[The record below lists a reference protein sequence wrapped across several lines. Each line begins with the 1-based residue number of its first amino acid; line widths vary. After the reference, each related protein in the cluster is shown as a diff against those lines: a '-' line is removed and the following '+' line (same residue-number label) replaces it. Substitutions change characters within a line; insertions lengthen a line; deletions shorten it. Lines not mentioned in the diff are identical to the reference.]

1 MDPRA
6 TAGRIVEFRPDSY
19 ATYHDAWSVRAAIIN
34 RVTEEDGTAELTVF
48 LTGGPR
54 ALRAVRYSED
64 GERGC
69 WSWMP
74 YQKAKAAE
82 LGGNQSESAEPRPEL
97 VDLDTFTDLF
107 LRVEKLEKHNEDRDA
122 ILLARIEALEA
133 GTPIVQ
139 QTEEARIP
147 GVLEETVDVVQGL
160 LARVQS
166 LEDVAH
172 IPAPWDHLVGLC

>member
-19 ATYHDAWSVRAAIIN
+19 ATYHARVRESPHAWSVRAAIIN
-34 RVTEEDGTAELTVF
+34 RITEEDGTAELTVF
-48 LTGGPR
+48 LTDGPR
-54 ALRAVRYSED
+54 VLHDVRYSENGED
-64 GERGC
+64 GR

-82 LGGNQSESAEPRPEL
+82 LGGNQSESAAPRPEL

-107 LRVEKLEKHNEDRDA
+107 LRVEKLEKHNKDRAVPCQAELSPLDA

-139 QTEEARIP
+139 QTEKAKIVHGTSIERR
-147 GVLEETVDVVQGL
+147 GNVLIRRT
-160 LARVQS
+160 R
-166 LEDVAH
+166 
-172 IPAPWDHLVGLC
+172 

>member
-1 MDPRA
+1 M
-6 TAGRIVEFRPDSY
+6 
-19 ATYHDAWSVRAAIIN
+19 
-34 RVTEEDGTAELTVF
+34 
-48 LTGGPR
+48 
-54 ALRAVRYSED
+54 
-64 GERGC
+64 
-69 WSWMP
+69 
-74 YQKAKAAE
+74 
-82 LGGNQSESAEPRPEL
+82 
-97 VDLDTFTDLF
+97 
-107 LRVEKLEKHNEDRDA
+107 EKLEKHNEDRDA

-172 IPAPWDHLVGLC
+172 IPTKQESP